1 MSADDVAMGK
11 QVGEALV
18 QSMNGR
24 GKMVAILGL
33 LGNTSSQGRLRGLK
47 QVLADNP
54 GVELVQQDNADW
66 KRTKAQSV
74 AESMLASHPDL
85 KGIWAADDGMALG
98 ALDAVRAK
106 GQAHK
111 IGVVG
116 IAGVEEAVRAVLA
129 GDMVGTAGIDA
140 VEQGGRGLAIA
151 WHARSGELD
160 VASLPREHRE
170 FYFGTTLLTKD
181 NAQKFLDTV
190 LAAKGDRDWNDIW
203 ANVTGQIR
211 Y

>member
-1 MSADDVAMGK
+1 
-11 QVGEALV
+11 
-18 QSMNGR
+18 
-24 GKMVAILGL
+24 
-33 LGNTSSQGRLRGLK
+33 
-47 QVLADNP
+47 
-54 GVELVQQDNADW
+54 
-66 KRTKAQSV
+66 
-74 AESMLASHPDL
+74 
-85 KGIWAADDGMALG
+85 MALG
-98 ALDAVRAK
+98 ALEAVKAK
-106 GQAHK
+106 GRVHK

-170 FYFGTTLLTKD
+170 FYFRTTLLTKE

-190 LAAKGDRDWNDIW
+190 IAAKGDRDWNDIW
-203 ANVTGQIR
+203 VNVTGQIR